1 MKKIILLFCLF
12 LFIATRAFART
23 PLMPVENLKAGMRGY
38 AKTVISGDTIENFP
52 VEVLGVTGSDSMGY
66 QILIR
71 ASGDVMERSGGIA
84 QGMSGSPVYIDG
96 RLAGAIAYGTAFTDP
111 HYCLL
116 TPIQDML
123 DILDKPEPH
132 RDAAGTSL
140 LPKGTPLLAGGF
152 TTAGISVLQEGLQAF
167 GLTVA
172 DTGASGNASSVKDL
186 EPGSSVGAAL
196 IQGDL
201 TLGALGTVTWTDERG
216 RILAFGHPFMKR
228 GDADFFLT
236 KTWVLASLPNLQ
248 AAYKIG
254 NIGAAAGSF
263 NQDRS
268 AGVAGQIGRLP
279 AYIPLYVSVSDATRS
294 RNGSARVKI
303 VNDDHLAPTLAASV
317 LTSQAAK
324 IADHGTGG
332 SARILFDITA
342 LDSKGEL
349 LHISRENMY
358 FDKASIVKQLSAEL
372 QETVQVL
379 LQNKLEKVRITN
391 IDVNVDAS
399 TDSLV
404 AEIKK
409 VAVEEKEPKP
419 GDTIH
424 LKVTLKP
431 YRGQEFVRKVGYKLS
446 ADASGEVR
454 LNVRGGASMAW
465 IQELLRKQKEGG
477 ESQAPAKKEDKKR
490 DIKLSDYVRE
500 VNTADRNNDIIIEY
514 APDRKQ
520 KAALSE
526 EEGEASLASLLAGG
540 RNKQSVAID
549 YIVDGEQKVTVK
561 LP

>member
-1 MKKIILLFCLF
+1 MKKVFLFCCLF
-12 LFIATRAFART
+12 LSVAVQALART

-38 AKTVISGDTIENFP
+38 AKTVISGDTIETFP

-71 ASGDVMERSGGIA
+71 AGGQVMERSGGIA

-132 RDAAGTSL
+132 RNAAAPL

-152 TTAGISVLQEGLQAF
+152 TPAGLSALRDGLQPY

-172 DTGASGNASSVKDL
+172 DTGVSGTYSSEKDL

-248 AAYKIG
+248 TAYKVG
-254 NIGAAAGSF
+254 NIGAVAGTIS
-263 NQDRS
+263 QDRN
-268 AGVAGQIGRLP
+268 AGIAGQIGRLP

-303 VNDDHLAPTLAASV
+303 VNDDELAPKLAASV

-349 LHISRENMY
+349 LHISRENMF
-358 FDKASIVKQLSAEL
+358 FDKAALMKQLPAEL

-399 TDSLV
+399 TESLI

-409 VAVEEKEPKP
+409 VAVQEKEPKP
-419 GDTIH
+419 GETIH

-431 YRGQEFVRKVGYKLS
+431 YRGQEFVRTVGYKLPK
-446 ADASGEVR
+446 DASGEVR

-465 IQELLRKQKEGG
+465 LQELLRKQKEKG
-477 ESQAPAKKEDKKR
+477 ESQAKKEEQKK

-500 VNTADRNNDIIIEY
+500 VNQADRNNDIIIEY
-514 APDRKQ
+514 APDQ
-520 KAALSE
+520 KRQAPGRE